1 MARRPPQWQGARL
14 MVAAVW
20 HEDLEIGFLPG
31 NRLDLRHGPIHLV
44 IGANGA
50 PEDIKRAYR
59 AAVQVMDGL
68 LGSLAAELPIL
79 RRPISKS
86 ATRPQHPVAVSM
98 WEITRNV
105 AAGHFATPM
114 IAVAGAVADH
124 VLAAMLNAADLERAY
139 VNNGG
144 DIALHLA
151 SDAQYQIAAI
161 TNPNDPSTSIEITL
175 TADDRIGGIATSGWR
190 GRSHSLGIADSVTV
204 LAETAAHADC
214 AATLIANAIDCGPHP
229 RVQRAPAE
237 MLSPDSD
244 LGERLVTI
252 AVGDLAEP
260 DVIKALKKGRH
271 LAEELT
277 SRGVIR
283 AAYGRL
289 QSCTFSVFG
298 DELANGRDRKLT
310 AGLRIFENA

>member
-1 MARRPPQWQGARL
+1 MMA
-14 MVAAVW
+14 AAVW
-20 HEDLEIGFLPG
+20 HEDQEIGFLPG

-50 PEDIKRAYR
+50 PDDVKRAYR
-59 AAVQVMDGL
+59 AAVQAMDGL

-86 ATRPQHPVAVSM
+86 DARPQHAVGVSM
-98 WEITRNV
+98 WETTRTV

-124 VLAAMLNAADLERAY
+124 VLTAMLNAAELDRAY

-144 DIALHLA
+144 DIALHIA
-151 SDAQYQIAAI
+151 SDAQYKIAAI
-161 TNPNDPSTSIEITL
+161 SNPSDPSKSVDITL
-175 TADDRIGGIATSGWR
+175 TTDDQIGGIATSGWR

-204 LAETAAHADC
+204 LAESAAHADC
-214 AATLIANAIDCGPHP
+214 AATLIANAVDCGPHP

-237 MLSPDSD
+237 TLSPDSD
-244 LGERLVTI
+244 LGDRLVTV
-252 AVGDLAEP
+252 AVSALSEP
-260 DVIKALKKGRH
+260 DVSKAMEKGRH
-271 LAEELT
+271 LAEGLT

-310 AGLRIFENA
+310 AGLRILENA